1 MVCNFVGVACSF
13 IDVVESLG
21 KPRCELLGVLEA
33 GEVCS
38 EDGEEVYSLFGF
50 VL

>member
-1 MVCNFVGVACSF
+1 MLCNFVGVACSF

-21 KPRCELLGVLEA
+21 KPQCEFLGVLEA
-33 GEVCS
+33 GEVCI
-38 EDGEEVYSLFGF
+38 EDGEEVCSLFGF

>member
-21 KPRCELLGVLEA
+21 KPSCELLGVLEA
-33 GEVCS
+33 GEVYS
-38 EDGEEVYSLFGF
+38 DDGEEVCSLFGF